1 MANSCLPGPLLA
13 FCDPRSPFRAPA
25 RSPGTLGVN
34 DQGDPNCF
42 SLLGDT
48 PGTLGL
54 GDLGDSTLP
63 FMTGGFLP
71 GLSLCGLPV
80 TATPTRAGQ
89 RSYLWSGCFDHAC
102 VETGFTDKFSRTPH
116 YDVLSIP
123 NLLTLLGFLED
134 DDDIVDLRWMA
145 YMLATA
151 YWETSH
157 IEKRDTTVKDK
168 KGKLVTRKVSHWI
181 NMKPTDEMGHG
192 AGRNYYLPVKVQMQA
207 NGDALVT
214 EQDGDQ
220 FTVKPNGT
228 NSPAS
233 KGMTMGSDPT
243 AKATKAYTGATG
255 SELAYYG
262 RGYVQ
267 LTWWANYAKAGA
279 ALNLGLNLLK
289 DPDKVMEPE
298 TAYALMSHGMR
309 TGQGFA
315 NGHKLADYFSGARR
329 DYVGARHMVNGH
341 DHAAEIAALA
351 EKFEDL
357 LYDCRDLS

>member
-1 MANSCLPGPLLA
+1 MANSCLPGPLQS
-13 FCDPRSPFRAPA
+13 FRSPWSPFRAPA
-25 RSPGTLGVN
+25 RSPGTLGLN

-48 PGTLGL
+48 PGALGL
-54 GDLGDSTLP
+54 CDLGDPSLSL
-63 FMTGGFLP
+63 MGGGFMP
-71 GLSLCGLPV
+71 AFSLCGAPV
-80 TATPTRAGQ
+80 ATAPTKAGQ
-89 RSYLWSGCFDHAC
+89 RSFLWGGCF
-102 VETGFTDKFSRTPH
+102 VQSQIESGFTDKFSKTAH
-116 YDVLSIP
+116 YDALSIP
-123 NLLTLLGFLED
+123 NLVTLLGFLED
-134 DDDIVDLRWMA
+134 DDEITDLRWMA

-168 KGKLVTRKVSHWI
+168 KGKLITRKVSHWI

-192 AGRNYYLPVKVQMQA
+192 AGRDYYLPVKVQMQA

-220 FTVKPNGT
+220 FTVKPTGT
-228 NSPAS
+228 NSPS
-233 KGMTMGSDPT
+233 TKGMTMGSDAT
-243 AKATKAYTGATG
+243 AKADKDYTKAGGT
-255 SELAYYG
+255 ELAYYG

-267 LTWWANYAKAGA
+267 LTWWANYAKAGV
-279 ALNLGLNLLK
+279 ALKQGLDLLK

-315 NGHKLADYFSGARR
+315 NGHKLADYFAGVTRN
-329 DYVGARHMVNGH
+329 YTGARHMVNGK
-341 DHAAEIAALA
+341 DHAADIAALA

-357 LYDCRDLS
+357 LYECRDLT

>member
-54 GDLGDSTLP
+54 GDLDDSTLP

-89 RSYLWSGCFDHAC
+89 RSHLWNGCFDHGC
-102 VETGFTDKFSRTPH
+102 VETGLTDRFSRTPH
-116 YDVLSIP
+116 CDALSIL
-123 NLLTLLGFLED
+123 NLLALLGFLED
-134 DDDIVDLRWMA
+134 DDDIADLRWMA

-181 NMKPTDEMGHG
+181 NMKPPTRW
-192 AGRNYYLPVKVQMQA
+192 ATARNANLPVKVQV
-207 NGDALVT
+207 NGD
-214 EQDGDQ
+214 
-220 FTVKPNGT
+220 
-228 NSPAS
+228 
-233 KGMTMGSDPT
+233 
-243 AKATKAYTGATG
+243 
-255 SELAYYG
+255 
-262 RGYVQ
+262 
-267 LTWWANYAKAGA
+267 
-279 ALNLGLNLLK
+279 
-289 DPDKVMEPE
+289 
-298 TAYALMSHGMR
+298 
-309 TGQGFA
+309 
-315 NGHKLADYFSGARR
+315 
-329 DYVGARHMVNGH
+329 

-351 EKFEDL
+351 EKFEDM
-357 LYDCRDLS
+357 LYDCQDPS